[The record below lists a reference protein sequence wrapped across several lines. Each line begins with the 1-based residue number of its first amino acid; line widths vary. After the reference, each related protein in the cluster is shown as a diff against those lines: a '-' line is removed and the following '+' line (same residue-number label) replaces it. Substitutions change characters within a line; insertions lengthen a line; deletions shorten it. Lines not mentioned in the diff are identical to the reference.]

1 MAWFIVRQTT
11 AEYQAIYISG
21 TPGMDEDEV
30 ERELQNLARLQAIEA
45 AARRVL
51 TDGHT
56 ESPYYMDLRDHDEA
70 LEALLREVVT
80 SIEFDELGLGTLREK
95 IERLLVKP

>member
-1 MAWFIVRQTT
+1 MAWFITRQTT
-11 AEYQAIYISG
+11 AKYQAVYISG
-21 TPGMDEDEV
+21 VPGMDEDEV

-70 LEALLREVVT
+70 LDALASALDR
-80 SIEFDELGLGTLREK
+80 
-95 IERLLVKP
+95 KPARVAP